1 MTSDA
6 LKDYIRE
13 NIYNNAIT
21 RKDLIECTTGFNYLD
36 ELTREERI
44 ELIKMST
51 EHWNSLATEEQ
62 AKAVV
67 DFEARIREKKREGG
81 GLMQFMN
88 NVEVLGEMINVD
100 LEEHRQGAIEE
111 ADQHNNLLLAEK
123 LRKLRSADSI
133 KYKLETG
140 NNLV

>member
-1 MTSDA
+1 VH
-6 LKDYIRE
+6 YR
-13 NIYNNAIT
+13 
-21 RKDLIECTTGFNYLD
+21 FQHLD

-51 EHWNSLATEEQ
+51 EHWNSLTTEEQ